1 MKALLWVLVVWACS
15 YSYSSANDLASD
27 FVDPT
32 DGSVTEHTIYDDGAA
47 AVELEFGFPFY
58 GTTYYHSWM
67 HSNGVISL
75 VGVNQGPPSSFCCSG
90 VDLSTGTT
98 NITNFIAP
106 LWTDLIQTDQDGG
119 FYTQAVDSDNDGVPD
134 SMRYMWHRIEEFY
147 NENENTFGVE
157 LFESGKIDMHHM
169 TVNITN
175 HSVTIGIVGDHSI
188 GQYEQV
194 TFGQNG
200 LQIGEYQNSYSDI
213 PNFDM
218 SAVCSANPLYSPDCP
233 GYADAYALY
242 LFQQQCSANPLYDSK
257 CPGYADAYY
266 NQQCSIDPL
275 YDTGCT
281 GYAEAYYTQQCTLD
295 PLYDSGCDGYAEAYF
310 DQQCTLDPLYDSG
323 CTGYAAAYL
332 DQQCTLDQLYDTQC
346 PLYEQTYYETYV
358 LPGLNEQIEE
368 ASGTNTDVATT
379 TPSSQS
385 GQVEVTATGVRDP
398 VESATNV
405 SSTGDA
411 TVDEILRNNNDT
423 TDTVVVDITPVESP
437 TVETTETTTQTET
450 REERE
455 EPEQEITVASLER
468 EVEDEREEESSS
480 NVDEPVE
487 DDREEENSDT
497 ESERVETDNEGSSD
511 DESSGGDK
519 PKESSGDADRK
530 SEKKTTKEKIK
541 KMVAEKAKNLATDMA
556 NAASFEQQQEIQA
569 QVLALMGF
577 NSDFTAYNG
586 IIIPQTVMYQQE
598 QMPDATIPNSRR
610 GLRNGLAQ
618 QILHEKMVDMQYK

>member
-1 MKALLWVLVVWACS
+1 MINLKVLLGALVVWACS
-15 YSYSSANDLASD
+15 YSYSSANDLI
-27 FVDPT
+27 DPT
-32 DGSVTEHTIYDDGAA
+32 DENVVEHTIQDDSAVS
-47 AVELEFGFPFY
+47 VELEFGFPFY

-67 HSNGVISL
+67 HSNGVVSL
-75 VGVNQGPPSSFCCSG
+75 VGINQGPPSSFCCNGQNLETS
-90 VDLSTGTT
+90 
-98 NITNFIAP
+98 NISISNFIAP
-106 LWTDLIQTDQDGG
+106 LWTDLIQKDKDGG
-119 FYTQAVDSDNDGVPD
+119 FYTQAVDSDGDGVPD
-134 SMRYMWHRIEEFY
+134 SMRYMWDRIEEFY

-157 LFESGKIDMHHM
+157 LFESGKIDMHHQ

-175 HSVTIGIVGDHSI
+175 HSVTIGVVGDHSI

-200 LQIGEYQNSYSDI
+200 LQIGNYQNSYSDI

-218 SAVCSANPLYSPDCP
+218 SAICSANPLYSPDCP

-242 LFQQQCSANPLYDSK
+242 LFQQQCSANPLYDSQ

-295 PLYDSGCDGYAEAYF
+295 PLYDSGCN
-310 DQQCTLDPLYDSG
+310 
-323 CTGYAAAYL
+323 GYAAAYL

-379 TPSSQS
+379 TTTQT
-385 GQVEVTATGVRDP
+385 GAVEVTATGVRDP

-405 SSTGDA
+405 STTGDS

-437 TVETTETTTQTET
+437 TVETTETITQTET

-468 EVEDEREEESSS
+468 EIEDEREDESSS

-530 SEKKTTKEKIK
+530 SDKKTTKEKIK

-586 IIIPQTVMYQQE
+586 IIIPQTVVYQQE

>member
-1 MKALLWVLVVWACS
+1 MLLGALVVWACS
-15 YSYSSANDLASD
+15 YSYSSANDLTSPTNETT
-27 FVDPT
+27 VENQLIDPT

-75 VGVNQGPPSSFCCSG
+75 VGVNQGPPSSFCCNGQNLETS
-90 VDLSTGTT
+90 
-98 NITNFIAP
+98 NISISNFIAP
-106 LWTDLIQTDQDGG
+106 LWTDLVQKDQDGG
-119 FYTQAVDSDNDGVPD
+119 FYTQAVDSDGDGVPD
-134 SMRYMWHRIEEFY
+134 SMRYMWDRIEEFY

-157 LFESGKIDMHHM
+157 LFESGKIDMHHQ

-218 SAVCSANPLYSPDCP
+218 SAICSANPLYSPDCP

-242 LFQQQCSANPLYDSK
+242 LFQQQCSANPLYDSQ
-257 CPGYADAYY
+257 CPGYETAYY

-310 DQQCTLDPLYDSG
+310 N
-323 CTGYAAAYL
+323 
-332 DQQCTLDQLYDTQC
+332 QQCTLDQLYDTQC

-358 LPGLNEQIEE
+358 QPSLEEQIAD
-368 ASGTNTDVATT
+368 ASGTSTDVTTT
-379 TPSSQS
+379 TPSAQS

-398 VESATNV
+398 VQSATSV

-411 TVDEILRNNNDT
+411 TVDEILRNNNDST
-423 TDTVVVDITPVESP
+423 NTVVVDTTPVESP
-437 TVETTETTTQTET
+437 RVETTETNTQT
-450 REERE
+450 EERE
-455 EPEQEITVASLER
+455 ERTEDPIEIASVER
-468 EVEDEREEESSS
+468 ESNDERESESDS
-480 NVDEPVE
+480 NVDEPVDSE
-487 DDREEENSDT
+487 GNDEGSDSTEQSDRET
-497 ESERVETDNEGSSD
+497 EDGG
-511 DESSGGDK
+511 SGGDK
-519 PKESSGDADRK
+519 PKESSRDGNDKK
-530 SEKKTTKEKIK
+530 STKEKIK

-586 IIIPQTVMYQQE
+586 NVIPQTVVYQQE
-598 QMPDATIPNSRR
+598 QMPDATIPKNAR

-618 QILHEKMVDMQYK
+618 QLLHEKMVDMQYK

>member
-1 MKALLWVLVVWACS
+1 VNKKREEMINLKVLLGALVVWACS
-15 YSYSSANDLASD
+15 YSYSSANDLI
-27 FVDPT
+27 DPT
-32 DGSVTEHTIYDDGAA
+32 DENVVEHTIQDDSAVS
-47 AVELEFGFPFY
+47 VELEFGFPFY

-67 HSNGVISL
+67 HSNGVVSL
-75 VGVNQGPPSSFCCSG
+75 VGINQGPPSSFCCNGQNLETS
-90 VDLSTGTT
+90 
-98 NITNFIAP
+98 NISISNFIAP
-106 LWTDLIQTDQDGG
+106 LWTDLIQKDKDGG
-119 FYTQAVDSDNDGVPD
+119 FYTQAVDSDGDGVPD
-134 SMRYMWHRIEEFY
+134 SMRYMWDRIEEFY

-157 LFESGKIDMHHM
+157 LFESGKIDMHHQ

-175 HSVTIGIVGDHSI
+175 HSVTIGVVGDHSI

-200 LQIGEYQNSYSDI
+200 LQIGNYQNSYSDI

-218 SAVCSANPLYSPDCP
+218 SAICSANPLYSPDCP

-242 LFQQQCSANPLYDSK
+242 LFQQQCSANPLYDSQ

-295 PLYDSGCDGYAEAYF
+295 PLYDSGCN
-310 DQQCTLDPLYDSG
+310 
-323 CTGYAAAYL
+323 GYAAAYL

-379 TPSSQS
+379 TTTQT
-385 GQVEVTATGVRDP
+385 GAVEVTATGVRDP

-405 SSTGDA
+405 STTGDS

-437 TVETTETTTQTET
+437 TVETTETITQTET

-468 EVEDEREEESSS
+468 EIEDEREDESSS

-530 SEKKTTKEKIK
+530 SNKKTTKEKIK

-586 IIIPQTVMYQQE
+586 IIIPQTVVYQQE

>member
-1 MKALLWVLVVWACS
+1 MLLGALVVWACS
-15 YSYSSANDLASD
+15 YSYSSANDLI
-27 FVDPT
+27 DPT
-32 DGSVTEHTIYDDGAA
+32 DENVVEHTIQDDSAVS
-47 AVELEFGFPFY
+47 VELEFGFPFY

-67 HSNGVISL
+67 HSNGVVSL
-75 VGVNQGPPSSFCCSG
+75 VGINQGPPSSFCCNGQNLETS
-90 VDLSTGTT
+90 
-98 NITNFIAP
+98 NISISNFIAP
-106 LWTDLIQTDQDGG
+106 LWTDLIQKDQDGG
-119 FYTQAVDSDNDGVPD
+119 FYTQAVDSDGDGVPD
-134 SMRYMWHRIEEFY
+134 SMRYMWDRIEEFY

-157 LFESGKIDMHHM
+157 LFESGKIDMHHQ

-175 HSVTIGIVGDHSI
+175 HSVTIGVVGDHSI

-200 LQIGEYQNSYSDI
+200 LQIGNYQNSYSDI

-218 SAVCSANPLYSPDCP
+218 SAICSANPLYSPDCP

-242 LFQQQCSANPLYDSK
+242 LFQQQCSANPLYDSQ

-295 PLYDSGCDGYAEAYF
+295 PLYDSGCN
-310 DQQCTLDPLYDSG
+310 
-323 CTGYAAAYL
+323 GYAAAYL

-379 TPSSQS
+379 TTTQT
-385 GQVEVTATGVRDP
+385 GAVEVTATGVRDP

-405 SSTGDA
+405 STTGDS

-437 TVETTETTTQTET
+437 TVETTETITQTET

-468 EVEDEREEESSS
+468 EIEDEREDESSS

-497 ESERVETDNEGSSD
+497 EPERVETDNEGSSD

-530 SEKKTTKEKIK
+530 SNKKTTKEKIK

-586 IIIPQTVMYQQE
+586 ITIPQTVVYQQE
-598 QMPDATIPNSRR
+598 QMPDATIPKNAR

>member
-1 MKALLWVLVVWACS
+1 MLLGALVVWACS
-15 YSYSSANDLASD
+15 YSYSNANDLASD
-27 FVDPT
+27 FVPPS
-32 DGSVTEHTIYDDGAA
+32 DGTVTEHQIYDDGAA
-47 AVELEFGFPFY
+47 SVELEFGFPFY

-75 VGVNQGPPSSFCCSG
+75 VGVNQGPPSSFCCNGQNLENS
-90 VDLSTGTT
+90 S
-98 NITNFIAP
+98 ISISNFIAP
-106 LWTDLIQTDQDGG
+106 LWTDLIQKDQDGG

-157 LFESGKIDMHHM
+157 LFESGKIDMHHQ
-169 TVNITN
+169 TINITN
-175 HSVTIGIVGDHSI
+175 HNVTIGIVGDHSI
-188 GQYEQV
+188 GQYEQI

-200 LQIGEYQNSYSDI
+200 LQIGNYQNSYSDI
-213 PNFDM
+213 PEFDM
-218 SAVCSANPLYSPDCP
+218 KAICSANPLYSPDCP

-242 LFQQQCSANPLYDSK
+242 LFQQQCSANPLYDSQ
-257 CPGYADAYY
+257 CPGYANAYY
-266 NQQCSIDPL
+266 DQQCSLNQL
-275 YDTGCT
+275 YDTGCPF
-281 GYAEAYYTQQCTLD
+281 YAEAYY
-295 PLYDSGCDGYAEAYF
+295 
-310 DQQCTLDPLYDSG
+310 DQQCELDPLYDSG
-323 CTGYAAAYL
+323 CTGYAEAYFN
-332 DQQCTLDQLYDTQC
+332 QQCELDQLYDTQC

-379 TPSSQS
+379 TPSTQS

-405 SSTGDA
+405 STTGDS

-437 TVETTETTTQTET
+437 TVETTETITQTET
-450 REERE
+450 REEQE

-468 EVEDEREEESSS
+468 EIEDEREDESSS

-487 DDREEENSDT
+487 DDREEEGSDT

-511 DESSGGDK
+511 DEGSGEDK
-519 PKESSGDADRK
+519 PSESSGDADRK
-530 SEKKTTKEKIK
+530 SDKKNTKEKIK

-556 NAASFEQQQEIQA
+556 NAASFEQQQQIQA

-586 IIIPQTVMYQQE
+586 IIVPDTVTYQQE

-618 QILHEKMVDMQYK
+618 QILHEKMVEMQYK

>member
-1 MKALLWVLVVWACS
+1 MLLGALVVWACS
-15 YSYSSANDLASD
+15 YSYSSANDLI
-27 FVDPT
+27 DPT
-32 DGSVTEHTIYDDGAA
+32 DENVVEHTIYDDGAA
-47 AVELEFGFPFY
+47 SVELEFGFPFY

-67 HSNGVISL
+67 HSNGVVSL
-75 VGVNQGPPSSFCCSG
+75 VGINQGPPSSFCCNGQNLETS
-90 VDLSTGTT
+90 
-98 NITNFIAP
+98 NISISNFIAP
-106 LWTDLIQTDQDGG
+106 LWTDLIQKDQDGG
-119 FYTQAVDSDNDGVPD
+119 FYTQAVDSDGDGVPD
-134 SMRYMWHRIEEFY
+134 SMRYMWDRIEEFY

-157 LFESGKIDMHHM
+157 LFESGKIDMHHQ

-175 HSVTIGIVGDHSI
+175 HSVTIGVVGDHSI

-200 LQIGEYQNSYSDI
+200 LQIGNYQNSYSDI

-218 SAVCSANPLYSPDCP
+218 SAICSANPLYSPDCP

-242 LFQQQCSANPLYDSK
+242 LFQQQCSANPLYDSQ

-295 PLYDSGCDGYAEAYF
+295 PLYDSGCNGYAEAYF
-310 DQQCTLDPLYDSG
+310 
-323 CTGYAAAYL
+323 

-358 LPGLNEQIEE
+358 QPSLEEQIAD
-368 ASGTNTDVATT
+368 ASGTSTDVTTT

-398 VESATNV
+398 VQSATSV

-468 EVEDEREEESSS
+468 EIEDEREEESSS

-519 PKESSGDADRK
+519 PKESSGDTDRK
-530 SEKKTTKEKIK
+530 SEKKNTKEKIK

-586 IIIPQTVMYQQE
+586 IIIPQTVVYQQE